1 MGFDRR
7 QSRKGALV
15 KRSPRFVGVCITEA
29 SLSAQLRVE
38 GVSRMVI
45 GTLDRRGSVQVG
57 RLGRVGIVRR
67 LLQSGCKG
75 YEKGRVEEDVSQSSY
90 AH

>member
-1 MGFDRR
+1 
-7 QSRKGALV
+7 
-15 KRSPRFVGVCITEA
+15 
-29 SLSAQLRVE
+29 
-38 GVSRMVI
+38 MVI

-75 YEKGRVEEDVSQSSY
+75 YEKGGIEEDVSQSSY

>member
-1 MGFDRR
+1 M
-7 QSRKGALV
+7 
-15 KRSPRFVGVCITEA
+15 GVCITEA

-38 GVSRMVI
+38 RVSRMVI

-75 YEKGRVEEDVSQSSY
+75 YEKGGIEEDVSQSSY

>member
-1 MGFDRR
+1 M
-7 QSRKGALV
+7 
-15 KRSPRFVGVCITEA
+15 GVCITEA

-38 GVSRMVI
+38 RVSRVVI
-45 GTLDRRGSVQVG
+45 GTLGRRGSVQVG
-57 RLGRVGIVRR
+57 GLRREGIVRR